1 LCVSSK
7 YPEVYHL
14 ACKLVED
21 LLTGLYKEYETVCQ
35 RAGRPLQEPVQIK
48 RIEIYNGSNEKKPE
62 VSSMTSIPSEYNSQS
77 HPGSLV
83 LNDNPD
89 SSNSLGSLSDR
100 ECNNSP
106 SRDNEAIVQLEES
119 EAKSL

>member
-1 LCVSSK
+1 MSSK
-7 YPEVYHL
+7 YPDVYHL

-48 RIEIYNGSNEKKPE
+48 RVEIYNGNNEKKPE
-62 VSSMTSIPSEYNSQS
+62 VSSLTSIPSDYNQSQ
-77 HPGSLV
+77 PGSMV

-89 SSNSLGSLSDR
+89 SSNNSLSPLSDR

-119 EAKSL
+119 EAK